1 MECCKHAAWA
11 EEEVSLWHFRDNR
24 KREVDIVLE
33 RGDGRIIGVEVKASA
48 TIRPGDFRGLATL
61 AEVAGDAFQGGALFY
76 GGEKALPFSFGGRRF
91 HALPLGMLLPPGRT
105 AAATE
110 PTPPN

>member
-1 MECCKHAAWA
+1 M
-11 EEEVSLWHFRDNR
+11 
-24 KREVDIVLE
+24 
-33 RGDGRIIGVEVKASA
+33 KASA